1 MNSCMLAGGWKRHDW
16 VINAA
21 DLSGPWVEEAKWSA
35 VALWPVI
42 HSVRKL
48 NQCVES
54 PNTNPPHPS
63 PTHFPIR
70 TLMRSPAQ
78 GCQNKWGDHV
88 FAPFREECNRCS
100 LEPQGNSPVVI
111 IHVVLLCRETWTAPG
126 IQCMWRQTER
136 RGERQ
141 TTRDSLGHCQRHL
154 GRFIRCCR
162 FTMLSRRNED
172 SLCASLFW
180 SVFCVTTEGLHSF
193 FQRPCCKIIMGYTG
207 ALSLSAC
214 A

>member
-1 MNSCMLAGGWKRHDW
+1 MSYKCSRSLRTVSGRSQMKRRRS
-16 VINAA
+16 
-21 DLSGPWVEEAKWSA
+21 LSSNPQRQETE
-35 VALWPVI
+35 PMR
-42 HSVRKL
+42 RKP
-48 NQCVES
+48 QH
-54 PNTNPPHPS
+54 NPPHPS
-63 PTHFPIR
+63 TTHFPIR

-88 FAPFREECNRCS
+88 FALFCEECNRCS
-100 LEPQGNSPVVI
+100 LEPQGNSAVVI

-162 FTMLSRRNED
+162 LKMLSMRNED
-172 SLCASLFW
+172 SLCASL
-180 SVFCVTTEGLHSF
+180 L
-193 FQRPCCKIIMGYTG
+193 
-207 ALSLSAC
+207 
-214 A
+214 